1 MIKKPSLVD
10 FLIDAMYNEYNSIIH
25 QNRHMQGGFPLNKD
39 FQFNPD
45 DNTVRFGAANSL
57 NESGNVFDA
66 YQNDRYPGSVKSPT
80 EGISD
85 VEAGFDTQRDPMWND
100 SESTQ
105 SNAID
110 QSFGQVESICE
121 PVRTAQP
128 APAASKKA
136 TDNKAKNHKKG
147 GVGSKLIATLLI
159 LAAVTVCAIVYLNTH
174 AFFGSLFGKHNIYTT
189 DTTEIN
195 LSGSDYSSYSQ
206 LSKLDS
212 LEEIDLTNSS
222 VADLSDLYGCKKLKK
237 VILGDRVLTAQS
249 CIEFYKHL
257 PEAHL
262 VCKVDIAGNIYNS
275 ETTELKVESADEKT
289 QKLYAALGH
298 LERLD
303 LTECQVSDSAFRE
316 LSEALPNCL
325 IVAHIT
331 LNETEYT
338 TDAEVITLKNSLS
351 ADDVKHLALFKNLRV
366 IDAREC
372 DTPDLL
378 NDFLS
383 SHPDVRLNQPFNLL
397 GKKVGTEDELV
408 DLRGN
413 SYTLD
418 QVMEALDE
426 ALPKMHSLKKI
437 DMCGCGLSDADMET
451 LCAAYPDIK
460 FVWMIH
466 FVKWYVRTDAVIFST
481 LNSIGQSVYTQYD
494 YAPLLK
500 YCNDLVALDLGHS
513 RITDISGV
521 ASMKK
526 LRAVILTDN
535 KITDIS
541 AFAELKDLEF
551 IEMNATNKI
560 KSLEP
565 LRTLQN
571 LRFIDIWASNE
582 ATDLSPLYN
591 HEKLEIA
598 IFHKTVPEDERN
610 RFIRSNPN
618 CATFF
623 KVDSRKITT
632 NSTWR
637 SNPYRLKLKAAFSRK
652 DAGIFMHWKYI
663 VGFDEKTEEFIVD
676 YNTDQYGY
684 K

>member
-1 MIKKPSLVD
+1 M
-10 FLIDAMYNEYNSIIH
+10 
-25 QNRHMQGGFPLNKD
+25 NKD

-66 YQNDRYPGSVKSPT
+66 YQNDRYPESLRSADDSLKAQGDGAINRPEPPRSDANGQTPGGIASASASGAVK
-80 EGISD
+80 
-85 VEAGFDTQRDPMWND
+85 
-100 SESTQ
+100 
-105 SNAID
+105 
-110 QSFGQVESICE
+110 
-121 PVRTAQP
+121 P
-128 APAASKKA
+128 ARASRKKA
-136 TDNKAKNHKKG
+136 GRAKTQKS
-147 GVGSKLIATLLI
+147 GVSAKLIATLL
-159 LAAVTVCAIVYLNTH
+159 LLVTAAVCICAIAYLNTH
-174 AFFGSLFGKHNIYTT
+174 VILGSLSDKHDIFSS
-189 DTTEIN
+189 DTKEVN
-195 LSGSDYSSYSQ
+195 LSGSDYSSYAQ

-212 LEEIDLTNSS
+212 LEVVDLTNSS
-222 VADLSDLYGCKKLKK
+222 FADLSDLYGCKSLQK
-237 VILGDRVLTAQS
+237 VILGDRVLTAQE
-249 CIEFYKHL
+249 CIAFYRHL

-262 VCKVDIAGNIYNS
+262 VCKVDIAGNIYPS
-275 ETTELKVESADEKT
+275 ETTELKLEGADEAT
-289 QKLYAALGH
+289 QKLLTALGR

-303 LTECQVSDSAFRE
+303 LTECEVSDDAFKE
-316 LSEALPNCL
+316 LSEGLPHCR
-325 IVAHIT
+325 IVARVT
-331 LNETEYT
+331 LGETEYT
-338 TDAEVITLKNSLS
+338 TDAEYVTLTDSLS
-351 ADDVKHLALFKNLRV
+351 EKDVERLAFFKNLKV
-366 IDAREC
+366 IDARKC
-372 DTPDLL
+372 DTPQLL
-378 NDFLS
+378 NGFLAA
-383 SHPDVRLNQPFNLL
+383 HPDVRLNQPITLL
-397 GKKVGTEDELV
+397 GREFGTEDEIV
-408 DLRGN
+408 DLRGKN
-413 SYTLD
+413 YTLN
-418 QVMEALDE
+418 QVMEALNE

-437 DMCGCGLSDADMET
+437 DMCGCGLSDAEMEK

-481 LNSIGQSVYTQYD
+481 LNSIGKSVYTQYD

-535 KITDIS
+535 KVTDIS

-565 LRTLQN
+565 LRALQN
-571 LRFIDIWASNE
+571 LRFINIWASNE

-623 KVDSRKITT
+623 TVDSRNITT
-632 NSTWR
+632 NVTWR
-637 SNPYRLKLKAAFSRK
+637 TNPYRLKLKTAFSRK
-652 DAGIFMHWKYI
+652 DEGMFMHWKYI
-663 VGFDEKTEEFIVD
+663 VGFDEETEEFIVD
-676 YNTDQYGY
+676 YNTDQYRY